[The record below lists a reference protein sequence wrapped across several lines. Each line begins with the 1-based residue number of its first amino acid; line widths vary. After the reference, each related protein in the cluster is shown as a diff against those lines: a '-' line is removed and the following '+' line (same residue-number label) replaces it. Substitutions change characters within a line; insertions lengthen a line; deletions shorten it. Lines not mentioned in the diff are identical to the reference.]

1 MISRRFF
8 IAGAAAVA
16 APAIIRPGLL
26 MPVKRYWY
34 EVDDGV
40 SLLSAAHPYALGE
53 VVADL
58 SERSLLTLLEH
69 VYREAKTPLRLRPTH
84 LVIRDPASSL

>member
-26 MPVKRYWY
+26 MPVKRMLPL
-34 EVDDGV
+34 DDGV
-40 SLLSAAHPYALGE
+40 ALYSMAHPLSFDMIAPG
-53 VVADL
+53 L
-58 SERSLLTLLEH
+58 SEQSLVQLLVE
-69 VYREAKTPLRLRPTH
+69 VQSLRGYRGLKAHPRYIVSPY
-84 LVIRDPASSL
+84 AS